1 MYRTHIRMISKNLF
15 LSAHCDDH
23 SVTHRHSVRA
33 PWFAGLGFILLLG
46 GCSASFETATV
57 SSTRAPI
64 VEDSAQVADA
74 LRAWR
79 SSDEIAATNADRLV
93 VPAFAGGRM
102 WTFDNAPLDYLRST
116 YGVAFDSTW
125 MEHARGAALRLPSC
139 SASFITGEGLVITN
153 HHCVRE
159 EVEKASSSD
168 EDLLTHGYSA
178 GDRASER
185 KLVDFHADQLIE
197 INDVTEQV
205 YASVDA
211 ATTGDEQ
218 ALARVRA
225 SEALARRLTTEAKLR
240 DTTLVVEIVSLYN
253 GGIYSAYTFKRHH
266 DVRLVFAPEQAIGF
280 FGGDADNFTYPRYNL
295 DVALLRVYNE
305 DGTVY
310 QPSHFFAVDTT
321 GVAPN
326 EAVVVVGNPGGT
338 SRLLTPRQL
347 VYQRDFDLPQQ
358 IDILLRRDQVLRQF
372 VQQADEDT
380 TVSMR
385 SALLNRQFSI
395 ANQLKALRGQLDGLV
410 SDDVIAIKE
419 RQHDQVS
426 DLLVGRDSLQGR
438 FERVQNQLELVQI
451 TKQALAPNSRAFT
464 YFASPI
470 IDAPI
475 ISRGIY
481 AYFYDFLRSRGEI
494 VPPERLEEIREEIR
508 SIPNV
513 PSALEF
519 QLLRQRFSE
528 IRDALGTDDTTVDI
542 LFRDRSPDSLAAF
555 LTLHSSLT
563 DSTRTEELLD
573 AGFSTSGDPSVS
585 VISALFPL
593 YANYEEQRSSLA
605 LREDNLNAEIGRI
618 RLAVFGTSV
627 PPDASFSLR
636 LADGRVS
643 GYTYNGTDAPPFTTF
658 YGLYDRYYSHLDDA
672 DWTLPEQWIE
682 KQGALSLSTPL
693 NLVTT
698 TDITG
703 GNSGSP
709 LLDLDLNLVGI
720 IFDGNIESLPNEYVY
735 RETHARAVSV
745 DVRAVL
751 EALSV
756 IYELDHLVDEMKGQI
771 NK

>member
-1 MYRTHIRMISKNLF
+1 MISKNLF
-15 LSAHCDDH
+15 LPALGDGHPA
-23 SVTHRHSVRA
+23 THRTPARVPRLA
-33 PWFAGLGFILLLG
+33 ALGLLLILG

-74 LRAWR
+74 LQAWR
-79 SSDEIAATNADRLV
+79 SSDDTSTPDRDSLV

-102 WTFDNAPLDYLRST
+102 WTFDHAPLDYLRRT

-125 MEHARGAALRLPSC
+125 MEHARGAALRLPGC

-159 EVEKASSSD
+159 EVEKASTD
-168 EDLLTHGYSA
+168 GEDLLADGFSA
-178 GDRASER
+178 ADRSAER
-185 KLVDFHADQLIE
+185 KLDDYHADQLIE
-197 INDVTEQV
+197 IQDVTEQV
-205 YASVDA
+205 YANVDA

-225 SEALARRLTTEAKLR
+225 AESLAKRLTTEAKLR
-240 DTTLVVEIVSLYN
+240 DTTLVVEVVSLYQ

-295 DVALLRVYNE
+295 DVALLRVYDE

-310 QPSHFFAVDTT
+310 EPAHFFAVDTT
-321 GVAPN
+321 GAEPD

-338 SRLLTPRQL
+338 SRLLTARQL

-358 IDILLRRDQVLRQF
+358 IEILSRRDQVLRQF
-372 VQQADEDT
+372 LAQADGDT

-385 SALLNRQFSI
+385 GALQNRQFSI
-395 ANQLKALRGQLDGLV
+395 ANQLKALHGQLEGLV

-419 RQHDQVS
+419 MQHDQVS
-426 DLLVGRDSLQGR
+426 DSLVSRDSLRGR
-438 FERVQNQLELVQI
+438 FERVQSQLELVQI
-451 TKQALAPNSRAFT
+451 TKEALAPSNRAFT

-481 AYFYDFLRSRGEI
+481 AYFYDFLKSRGDI
-494 VPPERLEEIREEIR
+494 IPPEQLEEIREEIR

-528 IRDALGTDDTTVDI
+528 IRDALGSDDTTVDI

-563 DSTRTEELLD
+563 DSMRTEELLD
-573 AGFSTSGDPSVS
+573 AGFTTSGDPSVS

-605 LREDNLNAEIGRI
+605 LREDNLNAEIGRV
-618 RLAVFGTSV
+618 RLAVFGTTV

-636 LADGRVS
+636 LADGRVR

-658 YGLYDRYYSHLDDA
+658 YGLYDRYYSHVEDA

-693 NLVTT
+693 NLVST

-720 IFDGNIESLPNEYVY
+720 IFDGNMESLPNEYVY

-751 EALSV
+751 EALTV

-771 NK
+771 SQ